1 MLQKEDSM
9 AHEFRRRGLQSSDN
23 TSLWACFG
31 RLVNYKDG
39 TPASHDSLAMNIGF
53 FFTAGYETTAHLI
66 NWALFEL
73 AASPAIQVISCTVPN
88 FEHTYLC
95 MYV

>member
-1 MLQKEDSM
+1 M
-9 AHEFRRRGLQSSDN
+9 ANEFRKRGLQSLEN

-31 RLVNYKDG
+31 RLVNYKDN

-73 AASPAIQVISCTVPN
+73 AANPAIQVTSYTVLHFN
-88 FEHTYLC
+88 KYTNMQDKTRYN
-95 MYV
+95 V